1 MRGVA
6 RRNFPFDY
14 QQLSKFRADQ
24 WNTDMSMDAFREEP
38 GRSQI

>member
-14 QQLSKFRADQ
+14 QQLSKFGVDRC
-24 WNTDMSMDAFREEP
+24 TIDMSMDAFREEP